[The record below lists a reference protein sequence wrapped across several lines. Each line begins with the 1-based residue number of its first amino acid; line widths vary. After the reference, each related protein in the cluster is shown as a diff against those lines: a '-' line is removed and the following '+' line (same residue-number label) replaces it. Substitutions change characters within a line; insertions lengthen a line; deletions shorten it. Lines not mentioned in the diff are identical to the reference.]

1 MPAIQLK
8 VVMVAHT
15 AQKLFIMQ
23 VAVTQDD
30 DSEMTGFCP
39 EAKVGLHA
47 PFSCDMLVQ
56 AASTWGACSEPLSM
70 IFHIAVHLGSNGMDQ
85 QDLVSWASTS
95 QLRPLSQVSPKA

>member
-1 MPAIQLK
+1 
-8 VVMVAHT
+8 
-15 AQKLFIMQ
+15 MQ

-56 AASTWGACSEPLSM
+56 AASTWHARSEPL
-70 IFHIAVHLGSNGMDQ
+70 
-85 QDLVSWASTS
+85 
-95 QLRPLSQVSPKA
+95 R